1 MLPMIDTNNFDGLGL
16 RSFLI
21 LLLDNLYFI
30 VGFTTILTGVSIIY
44 SLLATPIYEATAAMT
59 HSSTMTRSQSTSSSI
74 DDIANLV
81 QTGSVARA
89 GTVSPEEKLAIERIT
104 SKNYFRRIYNNPVL
118 LSCLYE
124 ECDLSNFDINTFDL
138 EVYENEN
145 KNFVSYKP
153 QFMKAYRKFR
163 GSFSIFPNVTLT
175 HFSYKHFSAQT
186 AYNFLNWIVIDSNN
200 YIRDHEVNRANKT
213 IDFLSGT
220 LSSKKNIEVQKL
232 VAALMQKEI
241 QTLALS
247 EKTDYF
253 AFEIVDSP
261 YVPEDRIFPKRSLIV
276 ITSFLISIFLS
287 ISILVLEKVFKI
299 RSFFRSLEI
308 RKRIFRS

>member
-1 MLPMIDTNNFDGLGL
+1 MNNSNDSHGLGL

-21 LLLDNLYFI
+21 LLLDNVYFI
-30 VGFTTILTGVSIIY
+30 VAFTTIFTSISIMY
-44 SLLATPIYEATAAMT
+44 SLLVTPIYEATAAMT
-59 HSSTMTRSQSTSSSI
+59 HSSTMTRSQSTSSSL

-81 QTGSVARA
+81 QSGSVTRA

-104 SKNYFRRIYNNPVL
+104 SKNYFRRIYENPIL

-124 ECDLSNFDINTFDL
+124 ECDLSNFDIDTFDI
-138 EVYENEN
+138 ETYKIENPN
-145 KNFVSYKP
+145 YLSSKP
-153 QFMKAYRKFR
+153 KFMKAYRKFR

-175 HFSYKHFSAQT
+175 HFSFKHHSSQT
-186 AYNFLNWIVIDSNN
+186 AYNFLNWIVVDANN
-200 YIRDHEVNRANKT
+200 YIRDNEVDRANKT

-220 LSSKKNIEVQKL
+220 LASKKNIEVQKL

-261 YVPEDRIFPKRSLIV
+261 YIPEERIFPKRSLIV
-276 ITSFLISIFLS
+276 ITSFFISIFVS
-287 ISILVLEKVFKI
+287 ISILVLENVFKI
-299 RSFFRSLEI
+299 RSFFQSLEI
-308 RKRIFRS
+308 RKRIFRF